1 MGRKAIARN
10 AKQGLIDAGRRLDE
24 FYDVK
29 TVSMEVKKSIAVDD
43 EDDKKG
49 EAKSRKKKSDD
60 AVEEKNGRG
69 KSRKAYK
76 RQRNKKGKT
85 AKKETVMVEKDIV
98 FPRDTSALI
107 QHGIKQRGLDPANTE
122 VLIGLDYGQDYLKCV
137 ATVFDRDEGLP
148 DLVDS
153 DEEEDDDDDAPPD
166 LVESFKD
173 DVDDDDDDD
182 DDDED
187 DDDIIDENNLLLSL
201 IQGEDNNGVDD
212 GDVETEDERD
222 DDVNDVDDEDDG
234 DVETEDER
242 DDDVNDVDD
251 EDDSDDES
259 AGDKEAVRDEHDNL
273 VCDGVAPEGNLV
285 DARSIDDKS
294 DASED
299 DDADGFQE
307 KVSHKR
313 QTKKKKKK
321 LDTG

>member
-153 DEEEDDDDDAPPD
+153 DEEEDDDDDDAPPD

-201 IQGEDNNGVDD
+201 IQGEDDNGV
-212 GDVETEDERD
+212 
-222 DDVNDVDDEDDG
+222 DDG

-285 DARSIDDKS
+285 EARSIGDKS